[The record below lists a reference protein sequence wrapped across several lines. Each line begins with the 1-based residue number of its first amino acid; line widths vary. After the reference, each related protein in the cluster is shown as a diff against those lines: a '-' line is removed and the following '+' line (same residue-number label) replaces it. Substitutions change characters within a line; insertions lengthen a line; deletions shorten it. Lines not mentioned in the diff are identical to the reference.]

1 MQKRLAEEVTVMV
14 HSREDYE
21 AAVEAS
27 KILFSNKAHDALC
40 RLDEKTL
47 LDVFEGVPQFEVS
60 AGEIKAGVPVIELLA
75 EKTKVFPSKGEAR
88 KMIQGGGVSLNKE
101 KVTDINRTVTGD
113 DLLNGKYILAQRG
126 KKNYFLL
133 IAK

>member
-1 MQKRLAEEVTVMV
+1 M
-14 HSREDYE
+14 
-21 AAVEAS
+21 
-27 KILFSNKAHDALC
+27 
-40 RLDEKTL
+40 
-47 LDVFEGVPQFEVS
+47 PQFELS

-75 EKTKVFPSKGEAR
+75 EKTNVFPSKGEAR